1 MFTDYTGMS
10 QDQLTE
16 KLLELRKKH
25 SIAYQ
30 TGMSQDVVD
39 QIQNMI
45 DYLQIHMRSELAS
58 DDLRKAQDDDKDPD
72 EDVLNIG

>member
-25 SIAYQ
+25 IMAHQS
-30 TGMSQDVVD
+30 GMSQDVVD

-45 DYLQIHMRSELAS
+45 DYLQIHMRSQSAS
-58 DDLRKAQDDDKDPD
+58 EDLRKAEDEGKDPD